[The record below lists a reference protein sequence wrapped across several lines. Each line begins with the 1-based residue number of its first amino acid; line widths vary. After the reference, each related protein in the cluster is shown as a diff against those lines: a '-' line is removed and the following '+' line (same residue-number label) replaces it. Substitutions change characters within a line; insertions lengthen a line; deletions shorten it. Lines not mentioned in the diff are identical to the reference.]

1 MRKYFIILACLI
13 LISST
18 VISIQSLGEEE
29 KILSSPT
36 RGQLD
41 FGDGNYQ
48 YRSMWLEGYQIVNI
62 SEVRTVVDYA
72 RRYNFNCLSPLINGD
87 HRGVFYNSSIY
98 PKHPDVRW
106 DFDPLMELIREAHKY
121 GIQVH
126 PWWHTMIERSFYYEN
141 PEWGVVSSSGYRSTA
156 WINPAY
162 PEARSHV
169 RNATM
174 EVVSNYPIDGIK
186 LDTIRYPSSAYS
198 FDDYSIEKFNNS
210 GLTDYN
216 EFRRM
221 QITETVEL
229 IYNSIMERKPWLWV
243 SADVFSS
250 SWSRA
255 NGVFQEPE
263 VWSDAGL
270 IDYIT
275 PMLYTTSTSSYSSNL
290 ENDLNTVSCPI
301 VAGTYIYIPGNTAH
315 GSVPNETA
323 GIELMLE
330 QVNISN
336 SLGAWGICGFAY
348 KFLREYPSYGR
359 ALRDGPFSL
368 KAQCPL
374 KEQDRPVEK
383 TRWDF
388 DIDHDREGWNIYDS
402 GHFYPEGGVWSISGS
417 KRAKL
422 LSPRLNF
429 SSSDI
434 NVIEISMLIEEGIN
448 CSLRIYWGQIKAV
461 IDENRMIERKIMG
474 DGEWGLHSIHLDG
487 SSRWDGMISYLFIVP
502 QFETRSN
509 ITIDLVSLHWMPYCI
524 REFSYLGPFTVGGD
538 QDLMDRKFIE
548 NEGQVFPRPGDT
560 QNGRQWR
567 THSFQRDLVD
577 FRFLF
582 GTITYNV
589 VYSHIFVRSDKRQEL
604 ELRAGSSDGIK
615 VWVNGDLRINSSIS
629 RPVSPDQNVATV
641 TVEKGMN
648 SLFVKLA
655 GYLNE
660 FSYYLR
666 FTSPGNDTADGLR
679 YFNSIPVIDAP
690 DFHQENQFWSTSKDI
705 DLSWSAHST
714 ITDIDH
720 SIITLDLV
728 FLKNTS
734 SSYVTLNN
742 LSDGHHNICVRAVDE
757 LGFMGNDST
766 LEFGVDTVSPLI
778 SGPHTELNHTKN
790 IWIDW
795 NWTLLREPVSGMDG
809 YEVIVTYGQP
819 GSYFT
824 TLEPEMIRN
833 DHYRLSSRIVDGF
846 AYYMRVRSISNSGRV
861 FSSKTAGPVVVD
873 ITPPPPPT
881 MLRSHL
887 LDPVNMT
894 YVIEWDKVD
903 DNVMD
908 GLDHYEVVIDNG
920 TGEVNILET
929 KSSSFYFR
937 RVYGSNPSFRVR
949 GVDKAGNIGV
959 TSKPFKLDLVKP
971 KASIGNISAKNAGEL
986 ISIGSEGSSDPDGK
1000 IISYQWIVNEEL
1012 LSTDEELFLTLEKG
1026 VYNILLKVTDDIGM
1040 SDRDEMI
1047 IQVENEEDGSFR
1059 YWLVSNSI
1067 KDHMLPVIN
1076 KTVPVYTP
1084 EKEEKVDPLI
1094 TARSDLI
1101 GLFLPLFSG
1110 LFAISILIYFS
1121 FLYKRMRLEEGKRSS
1136 GFDMEE
1142 KDEWGGPPNW
1152 RRFADEN
1159 ALRSRSY
1166 HNHLKPPPNPNQTM
1180 NNLSTPNIGY
1190 YLSALEPDDE
1200 IIMDDEMEL
1209 DEIDMIDEDE
1219 IVFDEFDD
1227 LEDYE
1232 ELEELEI
1239 TDWDEIEMDEEEV
1252 EQ

>member
-1 MRKYFIILACLI
+1 MRKNLIFLACLL
-13 LISST
+13 LISSSQFLLQASGDED
-18 VISIQSLGEEE
+18 IF
-29 KILSSPT
+29 SPPA

-41 FGDGNYQ
+41 FGDDDYQ

-62 SEVRTVVDYA
+62 SEVRTVVDFA

-87 HRGVFYNSSIY
+87 YRGVFYNSSIY

-141 PEWGVVSSSGYRSTA
+141 PEWGVVSSSGYRSTT

-169 RNATM
+169 RNVTM

-186 LDTIRYPSSAYS
+186 LDTIRYPNSAYS
-198 FDDYSIEKFNNS
+198 YDDYSIEKFNNS
-210 GLTDYN
+210 GLTDFN
-216 EFRRM
+216 EFRRI

-229 IYNSIMERKPWLWV
+229 IYNSIMEKKPWLWV
-243 SADVFSS
+243 GADVFSS

-263 VWSDAGL
+263 VWSDVGI

-275 PMLYTTSTSSYSSNL
+275 PMLYTTSVLSYSSNL
-290 ENDLNTVSCPI
+290 ENDLNTVYCPV

-330 QVNISN
+330 QVNVSN

-359 ALRDGPFSL
+359 ALRDGPFSN
-368 KAQCPL
+368 KAECPI

-388 DIDHDREGWNIYDS
+388 DIDHDREGWNLFDS
-402 GHFYPEGGVWSISGS
+402 GHFYPSGGVWSVSGS
-417 KRAKL
+417 KQAKL

-429 SSSDI
+429 SSTDI
-434 NVIEISMLIEEGIN
+434 NVIEISMLIEEGVN
-448 CSLRIYWGQIKAV
+448 CSLKIYWGQMKAV
-461 IDENRMIERKIMG
+461 IDENRMIEKRIEGK
-474 DGEWGLHSIHLDG
+474 GEWGLHSIHLDN
-487 SSRWDGMISYLFIVP
+487 SSRWEGMISYLFIVP
-502 QFETRSN
+502 QFEVKAN
-509 ITIDLVSLHWMPYCI
+509 VTIDLVSLHWMPYCI

-538 QDLMDRKFIE
+538 QNLIHRKFIE
-548 NEGQVFPRPGDT
+548 NEGEVLPRPGDT
-560 QNGRQWR
+560 QNGREWR
-567 THSFQRDLVD
+567 IHSFERDLVD

-582 GTITYNV
+582 GSVTYNV
-589 VYSHIFVRSDKRQEL
+589 VYSHIFIRSEFRQEL

-615 VWVNGDLRINSSIS
+615 VWVNGGLSINSSIS
-629 RPVSPDQNVATV
+629 RPVSPDQNLTIVIL
-641 TVEKGMN
+641 EKGMN

-660 FSYYLR
+660 FSYFMR
-666 FTSPGNDTADGLR
+666 FTSPGNTTADGLTF
-679 YFNSIPVIDAP
+679 FNNIPVIDAP
-690 DFHQENQFWSTSKDI
+690 DFHRENRFWSTSTDL
-705 DLSWSAHST
+705 DLSWSVQGS
-714 ITDIDH
+714 ITEIDH
-720 SIITLDLV
+720 FVITLDSR
-728 FLKNTS
+728 FLKNST
-734 SSYVTLNN
+734 SSYVSLTD
-742 LSDGHHNICVRAVDE
+742 LSDGHHNVSVRAVDE
-757 LGFMGNDST
+757 LGFPGKENT
-766 LEFGVDTVSPLI
+766 LEFGVDTVSPVI
-778 SGPHTELNHTKN
+778 SGPHTKTNFTKN

-795 NWTLLREPVSGMDG
+795 NWTLLREPTSGIDG
-809 YEVIVTYGQP
+809 YEVIITYGQP

-824 TLEPEMIRN
+824 TLEPEMVRD
-833 DHYRLSSRIVDGF
+833 DHYRISRRIVDGH
-846 AYYMRVRSISNSGRV
+846 AYYIKVRSISKCGRV

-873 ITPPPPPT
+873 ITAPSPPT

-908 GLDHYEVVIDNG
+908 GLDHYEVIIDNEK
-920 TGEVNILET
+920 GEANVLET
-929 KSSSFYFR
+929 KSSSFNFAR
-937 RVYGSNPSFRVR
+937 EFGTNPTFKVR

-959 TSKPFKLDLVKP
+959 TSKAFKLNLLKP
-971 KASIGNISAKNAGEL
+971 TATIGNISANNAGEL
-986 ISIGSEGSSDPDGK
+986 IDIGSDGSSDPDGK
-1000 IISYQWIVNEEL
+1000 ILSYQWFVNDEV
-1012 LSTDEELFLTLEKG
+1012 LSTDEELILTLEKG
-1026 VYNILLKVTDDIGM
+1026 VYNILLKVTDDTGM

-1047 IQVENEEDGSFR
+1047 LQVEDKNDGSFR
-1059 YWLVSNSI
+1059 YWLISNSM

-1076 KTVPVYTP
+1076 ITVPVYTP
-1084 EKEEKVDPLI
+1084 EEEEQVDPLI

-1101 GLFLPLFSG
+1101 GLSLPLFAG
-1110 LFAISILIYFS
+1110 FFAVSILIYFS
-1121 FLYKRMRLEEGKRSS
+1121 FLYKRMRLEEGTRSS
-1136 GFDMEE
+1136 DFDIEE

-1152 RRFADEN
+1152 RRFADEE
-1159 ALRSRSY
+1159 ALRSRDYLSY
-1166 HNHLKPPPNPNQTM
+1166 LKPPPNPDSALNG
-1180 NNLSTPNIGY
+1180 LEPSGIRS
-1190 YLSALEPDDE
+1190 YLSADQPDDE
-1200 IIMDDEMEL
+1200 IIMEEEMEL
-1209 DEIDMIDEDE
+1209 DEIDIIDHEE
-1219 IVFDEFDD
+1219 IVFDEIED
-1227 LEDYE
+1227 LEDFE
-1232 ELEELEI
+1232 EMEELEI
-1239 TDWDEIEMDEEEV
+1239 TDWDEIEIEEED